1 MLLSWYLL
9 FLLWSPKITIYILDM
24 KVEGIKK
31 CAPEMYQWVFSTQ
44 NEEWRKLVFKTKGKK
59 FREKNCIKV
68 EKRTYLC
75 LFIDPCIKMLAIIL
89 HLFKTILNIRFYLNP
104 RRSTV
109 ILDLSCLRQIFDSS
123 RWIFDKPVGSDELV
137 PDCRIP
143 YSRVHFAES
152 HIADFC

>member
-1 MLLSWYLL
+1 
-9 FLLWSPKITIYILDM
+9 
-24 KVEGIKK
+24 
-31 CAPEMYQWVFSTQ
+31 MYQWVFSTQ
-44 NEEWRKLVFKTKGKK
+44 NEERRKLVFKTKGKK
-59 FREKNCIKV
+59 FREKNCIKA

-109 ILDLSCLRQIFDSS
+109 ILELSCLRQIFDSS

-137 PDCRIP
+137 SDCRIP
-143 YSRVHFAES
+143 YSLS
-152 HIADFC
+152 PFCWIPYCRLLLKMTKFHNIIFYLKKNIDDVYIFDWKQ